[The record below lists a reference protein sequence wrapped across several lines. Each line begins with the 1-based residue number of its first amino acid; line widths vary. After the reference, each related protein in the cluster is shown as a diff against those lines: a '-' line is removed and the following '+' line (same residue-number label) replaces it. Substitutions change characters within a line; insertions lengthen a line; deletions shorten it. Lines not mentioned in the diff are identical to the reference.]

1 MSDREIFRF
10 YEFFKRL
17 TDILLAI
24 LGLLILFPLFIVIAV
39 IIKLSSKGPILY
51 RGIRTGLNSVPFEVY
66 KFRTMINNPEKNNDL
81 VTAKNDVRITR
92 FGSILRKYK
101 LDELPQLANVLK
113 GEMSLVGPRPEV
125 QLYTSLYTKE
135 EEVILSVLPGITDFS
150 SIYFVQLADVI
161 GHNDNKKEFQ
171 NNIQDVLKIKNK
183 LRIKYVNERS
193 FKIDM
198 KILLKTL
205 VRLIK
210 TS

>member
-1 MSDREIFRF
+1 MSDIKSSKF

-17 TDILLAI
+17 TDILLSI
-24 LGLLILFPLFIVIAV
+24 LGLFILSPLFILIAV
-39 IIKLSSKGPILY
+39 LITLSSRGPILY
-51 RGIRTGLNSVPFEVY
+51 RGIRTGLNSTPFEIY
-66 KFRTMINNPEKNNDL
+66 KFRTMNNNNNNNL
-81 VTAKNDVRITR
+81 VTAKNDARITR

-125 QLYTSLYTKE
+125 ELYTSLYTKE
-135 EEVILSVLPGITDFS
+135 EKVILSVLPGITDFS
-150 SIYFVQLADVI
+150 SIYFVQLSDFV
-161 GHNDNKKEFQ
+161 GHNDNNKEFQ
-171 NNIQDVLKIKNK
+171 NNIKKVLKKKNK

-193 FKIDM
+193 YKTDM

-210 TS
+210 IS

>member
-1 MSDREIFRF
+1 MSDRRSFKF
-10 YEFFKRL
+10 YEFLKRL
-17 TDILLAI
+17 TDIFISI
-24 LGLLILFPLFIVIAV
+24 LGLFILFPLFILIAV
-39 IIKLSSKGPILY
+39 LVKLSSRGPIFY
-51 RGIRTGLNSVPFEVY
+51 CGIRTGLNSIPFQMY
-66 KFRTMINNPEKNNDL
+66 KFRTMNHNENNNL
-81 VTAKNDVRITR
+81 VTAKNDVRITS

-150 SIYFVQLADVI
+150 SIYFVQLSDFV

-171 NNIQDVLKIKNK
+171 NNIKEALKIKNK

-193 FKIDM
+193 YMTDM
-198 KILLKTL
+198 KILMKTFS
-205 VRLIK
+205 RLIK
-210 TS
+210 LS